1 MSKIVLASSSPRRRE
16 LLEKAD
22 VKFSLCIKNIDETIP
37 EGYTPEQAVEYLAK
51 EKAQA
56 VSQINEDAIIIGADT
71 IVVLDDEI
79 LGKPKNEEDALRML
93 LALSDRE
100 HEVIT
105 GVSLVKGKKCKTFHV
120 ATKVKFYEIT
130 YSEALR
136 YIKTGEP
143 MDKAGA
149 YGIQGKGCV
158 FVESINGDF
167 YNVVGLPIA
176 KVVKELKRFQEEG

>member
-1 MSKIVLASSSPRRRE
+1 
-16 LLEKAD
+16 
-22 VKFSLCIKNIDETIP
+22 
-37 EGYTPEQAVEYLAK
+37 
-51 EKAQA
+51 
-56 VSQINEDAIIIGADT
+56 
-71 IVVLDDEI
+71 VVLDDEI
-79 LGKPKNEEDALRML
+79 LGKPKDEQDALRML

-105 GVSLVKGKKCKTFHV
+105 GVSLVKGKKSKTFHV